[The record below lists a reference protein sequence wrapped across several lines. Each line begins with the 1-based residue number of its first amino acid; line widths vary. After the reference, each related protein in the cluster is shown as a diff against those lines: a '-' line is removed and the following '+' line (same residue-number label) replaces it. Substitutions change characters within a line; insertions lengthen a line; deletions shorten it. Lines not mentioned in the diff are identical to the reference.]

1 MKPVQGTS
9 CRNSVA
15 HPEVGTKS
23 DENNKNRGGGE
34 RGRRGAEIDAKVLA
48 SCLYPRRKTTVS
60 LPCART
66 LHLAGSHKF
75 APQTYVGHCGKARAE
90 KNIRDA
96 TRMQRTQIM
105 FSPKL
110 LPENPHTTTYKIN
123 AKKDM
128 EAKSSA
134 FRRHA
139 PKGVSTKLSM
149 PIANFETKIES
160 QQ

>member
-9 CRNSVA
+9 CRNNVA
-15 HPEVGTKS
+15 HPKVGTKS

-34 RGRRGAEIDAKVLA
+34 RGRRGAEIDAKVFASIPAERPRSHCLA
-48 SCLYPRRKTTVS
+48 LVLYTSLARTSLLRKLLSAIVVKQELRKTYV
-60 LPCART
+60 T
-66 LHLAGSHKF
+66 LHVCKGLKKCSAQNYSRK
-75 APQTYVGHCGKARAE
+75 
-90 KNIRDA
+90 
-96 TRMQRTQIM
+96 
-105 FSPKL
+105 
-110 LPENPHTTTYKIN
+110 NPHTTTYNIN
-123 AKKDM
+123 AKKDI

-160 QQ
+160 QE